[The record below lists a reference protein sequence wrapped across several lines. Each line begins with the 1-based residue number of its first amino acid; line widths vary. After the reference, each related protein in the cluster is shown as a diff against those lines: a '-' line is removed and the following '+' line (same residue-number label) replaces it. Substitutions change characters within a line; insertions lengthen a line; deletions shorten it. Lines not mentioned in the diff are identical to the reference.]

1 MAYEFKLE
9 ALRQYRHFK
18 EEMLQKE
25 LAEMQRNRDQE
36 IALLAEMV
44 DKRTRSE
51 QDMIEEQEKHTR
63 GPRMAMYETYLK
75 RLAEDIKNQR
85 KKVEK
90 AEALCSEKMSA
101 LLEAVQERKSI
112 EKLKEKGLK
121 AYMDNLNQNEQKF
134 LNEIAINRFVRANH

>member
-1 MAYEFKLE
+1 MGFEFKLE
-9 ALRQYRHFK
+9 ALRRYRHFK

-36 IALLAEMV
+36 IALLSEII
-44 DKRTRSE
+44 DKRTRAE
-51 QDMIEEQEKHTR
+51 QDMIGEQEKRTR
-63 GPRMAMYETYLK
+63 GPRMALYETYLN
-75 RLAEDIKNQR
+75 RLTEDIKTQLQR
-85 KKVEK
+85 VEK

-121 AYMDNLNQNEQKF
+121 AYIENLNRNEQKF
-134 LNEIAINRFVRANH
+134 LNEIAINHFVRANN